1 MTLAGHLGCAMSVG
15 ILRARL
21 RRAEEDRAEL
31 EWRIKLQQTEINR
44 WRAAYPDLP
53 PQRIQGVTT

>member
-1 MTLAGHLGCAMSVG
+1 MTLANHIGCAMSVG

-21 RRAEEDRAEL
+21 RRAEDEITEL
-31 EWRIKLQQTEINR
+31 RWRIANQTREIDR